1 MSTDRLFE
9 TEPYRKSCSANV
21 LAVHPEGIE
30 LDATVFYP
38 EGGGQPGDIGLFR
51 LADGRELRV
60 TDTRKGERPGSIL
73 HVLEGDLTDMAQ
85 GQVVEAHIDWERRHR
100 HMRMH
105 TCLHLLCSLVDA
117 GVTGGSIGADKA
129 RLDFDLPESTLDKEA
144 LSAELNA
151 LIERDLPVGMRWISD
166 AELDAAPELVR
177 TMSVSPPRG
186 AGRVRLVEVEGA
198 DLQPCG
204 GTHVAA
210 TGEIGRVVVSKIEK
224 KGRQN
229 RRVII
234 RFADEV
240 G

>member
-1 MSTDRLFE
+1 MPTERLFE
-9 TEPYRKSCSANV
+9 TDPYRQSCATRIV
-21 LAVHPEGIE
+21 AVHPEAVE
-30 LDATVFYP
+30 LEATVFYP
-38 EGGGQPGDIGLFR
+38 EGGGQPGDAGVLR

-60 TDTRKGERPGSIL
+60 TDTRKGEEPGSIL
-73 HVLEGDLTDMAQ
+73 HVLEEVPADIAPGAAL
-85 GQVVEAHIDWERRHR
+85 EAAIDWERRHR

-129 RLDFDLPESTLDKEA
+129 RLDFDLPEATLDKEA
-144 LSAELNA
+144 LSDELNA

-166 AELDAAPELVR
+166 EELDAAPELVR

-186 AGRVRLVEVEGA
+186 AGRVRLVEVQDA

-204 GTHVAA
+204 GTHVAR

-234 RFADEV
+234 RFAEA

>member
-9 TEPYRKSCSANV
+9 SDPYRQSCDTRI
-21 LAVHPEGIE
+21 LAVHPQGVE
-30 LDATVFYP
+30 LEATVFYP
-38 EGGGQPGDIGLFR
+38 EGGGQPGDTGVLR
-51 LADGRELRV
+51 LHDGRELRV
-60 TDTRKGERPGSIL
+60 IDTRKGDEPGSVL
-73 HVLEGDLTDMAQ
+73 HVLEEVPAGLAP
-85 GQVVEAHIDWERRHR
+85 GEAVAAVIDWERRHQ

-117 GVTGGSIGADKA
+117 GVTGGSIGAEKA
-129 RLDFDLPESTLDKEA
+129 RLDFDLPEATLDKEV
-144 LSAELNA
+144 LSAELNS
-151 LIERDLPVGMRWISD
+151 LVERDLPVGMRWISD
-166 AELDAAPELVR
+166 EELDASPELVR

-186 AGRVRLVEVEGA
+186 AGRVRLVEVQGA

-204 GTHVAA
+204 GTHVAR

-234 RFADEV
+234 RFAEA

>member
-1 MSTDRLFE
+1 MPTERLFE
-9 TEPYRKSCSANV
+9 TDPYRQSCDTRIV
-21 LAVHPEGIE
+21 AVHPEAVE
-30 LDATVFYP
+30 LEATVFYP
-38 EGGGQPGDIGLFR
+38 EGGGQPGDVGVLR

-60 TDTRKGERPGSIL
+60 TDTRKGEQPGSIL
-73 HVLEGDLTDMAQ
+73 HVLEELPADLAA
-85 GQVVEAHIDWERRHR
+85 GQAVEAVIDWERRHR

-117 GVTGGSIGADKA
+117 GVTGGSIAAEKA
-129 RLDFDLPESTLDKEA
+129 RLDFDLPEATLDKEA
-144 LSAELNA
+144 LSAQLNA
-151 LIERDLPVGMRWISD
+151 LIERDLPVGTRWISD
-166 AELDAAPELVR
+166 EELDAAPELVR

-186 AGRVRLVEVEGA
+186 AGRVRLVEVQDA

-204 GTHVAA
+204 GTHVAR

-229 RRVII
+229 RRVIL
-234 RFADEV
+234 RFAEA

>member
-1 MSTDRLFE
+1 MPTERLFE
-9 TEPYRKSCSANV
+9 TDPYRQSCATRIV
-21 LAVHPEGIE
+21 AVHPEAVE
-30 LDATVFYP
+30 LEATVFYP
-38 EGGGQPGDIGLFR
+38 EGGGQPGDAGVLR

-60 TDTRKGERPGSIL
+60 TDTRKGEEPGSIL
-73 HVLEGDLTDMAQ
+73 HVLEEVPADIAPGVAL
-85 GQVVEAHIDWERRHR
+85 EAVIDWERRHR

-144 LSAELNA
+144 LSDELNA

-166 AELDAAPELVR
+166 EELDAAPELVR

-186 AGRVRLVEVEGA
+186 AGRVRLVEVQDA

-204 GTHVAA
+204 GTHVAR

-234 RFADEV
+234 RFAEA

>member
-1 MSTDRLFE
+1 MPTDRLFE
-9 TEPYRKSCSANV
+9 SDPYRQSCDTRIRA
-21 LAVHPEGIE
+21 AHPQGVE
-30 LDATVFYP
+30 LEATVFYP
-38 EGGGQPGDIGLFR
+38 EGGGQPGDTGVLR

-60 TDTRKGERPGSIL
+60 TDTRKGDEPGSVL
-73 HVLEGDLTDMAQ
+73 HVLEEVPADLVPGEA
-85 GQVVEAHIDWERRHR
+85 VVAAIDWERRHR

-129 RLDFDLPESTLDKEA
+129 RLDFDLPEASLDKEA
-144 LSAELNA
+144 LSAQLNG
-151 LIERDLPVGMRWISD
+151 LVERDLPVGMRWISD
-166 AELDAAPELVR
+166 EELDAAPELVR

-186 AGRVRLVEVEGA
+186 AGRVRLVEVQDA

-204 GTHVAA
+204 GTHVAR

-234 RFADEV
+234 RFAEA

>member
-1 MSTDRLFE
+1 MPTDRLFE
-9 TEPYRKSCSANV
+9 SDPYRQSCDTRI
-21 LAVHPEGIE
+21 LAVHPQGVE
-30 LDATVFYP
+30 LEATVFYP
-38 EGGGQPGDIGLFR
+38 EGGGQPGDTGVLR

-60 TDTRKGERPGSIL
+60 TDTRKGDEPGSVL
-73 HVLEGDLTDMAQ
+73 HVLEEVPADLAP
-85 GQVVEAHIDWERRHR
+85 GAAVVAAIDWERRHR

-129 RLDFDLPESTLDKEA
+129 RLDFDLPEASLDKEA
-144 LSAELNA
+144 LSAQLNG
-151 LIERDLPVGMRWISD
+151 LVERDLAVGMRWISD
-166 AELDAAPELVR
+166 EELDAAPELVR

-186 AGRVRLVEVEGA
+186 AGRVRLVEVQDA

-204 GTHVAA
+204 GTHVAR

-229 RRVII
+229 RRVIV
-234 RFADEV
+234 RFAEV

>member
-1 MSTDRLFE
+1 MSTERLFE
-9 TEPYRKSCSANV
+9 SDPYRRSCDTQIRM
-21 LAVHPEGIE
+21 VHPEGVE
-30 LDATVFYP
+30 LEATVFYP
-38 EGGGQPGDIGLFR
+38 EGGGQPGDTGVLR

-60 TDTRKGERPGSIL
+60 TDTRKGEEPGSIV
-73 HVLEGDLTDMAQ
+73 HVLEEVPEGLASGEPVDA
-85 GQVVEAHIDWERRHR
+85 VIDWERRHR

-117 GVTGGSIGADKA
+117 GVTGGSIGAEKA
-129 RLDFDLPESTLDKEA
+129 RLDFDLPESTLDKES

-151 LIERDLPVGMRWISD
+151 LVERDLPVAMRWISD
-166 AELDAAPELVR
+166 EELDAAPELVR

-186 AGRVRLVEVEGA
+186 AGRVRLVEVQDA

-204 GTHVAA
+204 GTHVAR
-210 TGEIGRVVVSKIEK
+210 TGEIGAVVVSKIEK

-234 RFADEV
+234 RFAEV